1 MFRRKY
7 GIRRNDRATKIKSV
21 VIHLIYVARILE
33 EFVKEVGT
41 KILWILE
48 LINIRARCRCFYLFR
63 FLTRFLIRRN
73 IAKFQTNLLIFCY
86 RLITNNLN
94 ISLYFYE
101 FSFISMI
108 FMVYTIY

>member
-1 MFRRKY
+1 MIEPRRL
-7 GIRRNDRATKIKSV
+7 N
-21 VIHLIYVARILE
+21 HLIYVARILE